1 MSGDQLRV
9 LVADERPERIALV
22 SELVAELGHSVVAG
36 SSDIAGIGRLTTD
49 LHVDVALVGAGTSA
63 EHALELIDRIARQA
77 ECPVVALLETRD
89 ATFINEAARRGVFA
103 YVVDGSPEE
112 LQSALDISVRRFA
125 EYHDLQGAF
134 MRRAITER
142 AMGILMQRHG
152 IDEQQA
158 FEMLCDQSR
167 RTSRKLID
175 VARALLEAHLLLPP
189 APGGGV
195 SGDGEPPVDSSAP

>member
-1 MSGDQLRV
+1 MSGGQLRV
-9 LVADERPERIALV
+9 LVANERPERIALV

-36 SSDIAGIGRLTTD
+36 SSDVAGIGRLTTD
-49 LHVDVALVGAGTSA
+49 LQVDVALVGVGTSA
-63 EHALELIDRIARQA
+63 EYALELIERIARQA
-77 ECPVVALLETRD
+77 ECPVVAVLETRD

-112 LQSALDISVRRFA
+112 LQSALDITLRRFA

-134 MRRAITER
+134 GRRATTER
-142 AMGILMQRHG
+142 AKGILMERHG

-158 FEMLCDQSR
+158 FEMLRDQSR
-167 RTSRKLID
+167 RTGRKLIN

-189 APGGGV
+189 EPGPGG
-195 SGDGEPPVDSSAP
+195 SGDGEPPVDGSTP